1 MIWKFNNDKFDNY
14 LNSARLL
21 RNRIGHR
28 YKQSKI
34 EVWILWNYNLL
45 SFIIKIYSI
54 EELYYNTLMYDKK
67 GYFMWIR
74 TQNKRELVNV
84 IKVEIASNF
93 GDKKNKAAV
102 VGRFVPGGFFT
113 SNTILL
119 GLYSTKEDAIAEIDA
134 IEKCILNNP
143 NGVYT
148 MKSNQ

>member
-1 MIWKFNNDKFDNY
+1 
-14 LNSARLL
+14 
-21 RNRIGHR
+21 
-28 YKQSKI
+28 
-34 EVWILWNYNLL
+34 
-45 SFIIKIYSI
+45 
-54 EELYYNTLMYDKK
+54 MYDKN

-102 VGRFVPGGFFT
+102 VGRFAPGGFFT

-119 GLYSTKEDAIAEIDA
+119 GLYPTKEDAIAEIDA